1 MGRGYGAWLWGVV
14 MGLGYGVWLWG
25 VVMGHGAHTT
35 AHRAKEGLPHTH
47 THTHDHQWGGGE
59 LTARHERHTQ
69 REVTVETTPPQRF

>member
-47 THTHDHQWGGGE
+47 THTHTRPPVGRSGADGTPRETH
-59 LTARHERHTQ
+59 TA
-69 REVTVETTPPQRF
+69 